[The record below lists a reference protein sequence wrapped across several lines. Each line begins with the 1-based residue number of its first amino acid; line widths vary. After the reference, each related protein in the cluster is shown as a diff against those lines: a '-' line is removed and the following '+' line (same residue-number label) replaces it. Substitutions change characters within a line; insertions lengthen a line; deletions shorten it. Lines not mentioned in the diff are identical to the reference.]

1 MKFLTDYNDATLD
14 PAVESQYD
22 GNSFQKYQFDR
33 TVKRLNGVS
42 AHAGPLRDN
51 TISGTFGEKVRKELV
66 KLRSRECGMS
76 KEVLS

>member
-1 MKFLTDYNDATLD
+1 MKFLADYNDATLD

-22 GNSFQKYQFDR
+22 GTSFQKYQFDR
-33 TVKRLNGVS
+33 TVKRMDGVS

-66 KLRSRECGMS
+66 KLRSLECGRS
-76 KEVLS
+76 KRELS